1 MLDSLNLKEKTIS
14 GVRWTGLNR
23 GVQSGS
29 TLLITVILA
38 RLLQPEDFGLIAIA
52 TIFIILIGFLTEFGS
67 GSAIVHSQELGQ
79 KEMSS
84 IFWFTL
90 LVGVM
95 TTVTGV
101 LIAPLVSLF
110 FGEIRLGPILMVLSF
125 SFFFTSLYIVQQSI
139 LIKRLDFK
147 YLYVVRIVCIVL
159 SGSLAIIL
167 AYKGYG
173 VWSLVGGMLVEDML
187 TAILLWFSG
196 RWFPSWH
203 FRWGEV
209 RSILKFS
216 MNYLGYNIVNFLSER
231 VPHILIGKFLGTE
244 ALGFF
249 TIAQR
254 LIAFPV
260 ESSSVMA
267 NSVLFPV
274 FSKIQTENIRIR
286 ELYLQA
292 MKHIGFIVLP
302 LMIGISITAPELIRV
317 VFGEKWMPAIFLL
330 QLLSFAGIIQ
340 TFIATNGVL
349 YLSKGKTDIQ
359 FHMSLLLLFVTAASV
374 YIGLMWGI
382 QGATISYAAAS
393 VVIFYPLLS
402 VPYSLVGLRAYDLF
416 LTLKEVFPMSLIMA
430 IPTLIIAMILRHY
443 GIEPLLI
450 LTSCILTG
458 VVIYFIC
465 SLVINRNLLTS
476 FYEMMN
482 LKT

>member
-14 GVRWTGLNR
+14 GIRWTGLNR
-23 GVQSGS
+23 GVQSGF

-110 FGEIRLGPILMVLSF
+110 FGEIRLGSILMVLSF

-260 ESSSVMA
+260 ETSSIMA
-267 NSVLFPV
+267 NNVLFPV
-274 FSKIQTENIRIR
+274 FSKIQTENSMIR

-292 MKHIGFIVLP
+292 MRHIGFIVFP
-302 LMIGISITAPELIRV
+302 LMIGISITAPELISV
-317 VFGEKWMPAIFLL
+317 VFGEKWMPSILLL
-330 QLLSFAGIIQ
+330 QMLSFAGIVQ
-340 TFIATNGVL
+340 TFIAANGVL

-359 FHMSLLLLFVTAASV
+359 FHMSLLMLLVMAASV
-374 YIGLMWGI
+374 YIGSKWGI
-382 QGATISYAAAS
+382 TGVTISYSLAS

-402 VPYSLVGLRAYDLF
+402 VPYSLVGLKVYDLF
-416 LTLKEVFPMSLIMA
+416 LTLREVFPMSLIMA
-430 IPTLIIAMILRHY
+430 IPTFIIAMILRYY
-443 GIEPLLI
+443 GVEPLVV
-450 LTSCILTG
+450 LTSGILTG

-465 SLVINRNLLTS
+465 SLLINKNLLTS

-482 LKT
+482 LKA